1 MAADDNTTGWTIDK
15 RIPIALLGAILLQAL
30 VLTVWGTH
38 LEDRVYSLEH
48 TSATTEQYARVDEKM
63 QTMKDDLGTVK
74 KDMQDIKED
83 IRRLAMRGGQK

>member
-1 MAADDNTTGWTIDK
+1 MADENPTGWTIDR

-38 LEDRVYSLEH
+38 LEDRVYTLEN
-48 TSATTEQYARVDEKM
+48 TSATKEQYAHVDEKM
-63 QTMKDDLGTVK
+63 QSMKEDMGAVK

-83 IRRLAMRGGQK
+83 IRRLAMRGKP